1 MKEKINSYLVSAG
14 ISLNVFWISNVFK
27 TANPGVKEFL
37 DFYKPVGPLLG
48 LFILST
54 LAFVVSLVIFRYFAL
69 GSQKFAVRFYI
80 VSVIIFLFMVFPPI
94 LEPIAELL
102 SGK

>member
-1 MKEKINSYLVSAG
+1 MKEKINSYLFSAG
-14 ISLNVFWISNVFK
+14 ISLNVFWISNALK
-27 TANPGVKEFL
+27 EAYPGVKSFF

-48 LFILST
+48 LFIFST
-54 LAFVVSLVIFRYFAL
+54 LAFVVSLVIFRYL
-69 GSQKFAVRFYI
+69 TIGSQKFAVRFYI
-80 VSVIIFLFMVFPPI
+80 ISVVLFLFMVFPPI